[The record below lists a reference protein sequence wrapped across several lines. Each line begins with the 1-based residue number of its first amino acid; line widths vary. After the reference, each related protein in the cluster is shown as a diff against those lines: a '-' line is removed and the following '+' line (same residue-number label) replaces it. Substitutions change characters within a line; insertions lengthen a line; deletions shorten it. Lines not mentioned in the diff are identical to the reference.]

1 MDLNTVTSI
10 ARPRAREELGPFRSG
25 DAWLAGGT
33 WLFSEPQP
41 AISRLVDLAGLGW
54 RPLRAHEGGLTIS
67 ATCTIAELYAFEPPP
82 SWAAASLF
90 AECCRAFLASFKIW
104 GMATVGG
111 NLCMALPAGPM
122 ISLCAALH
130 GVCKIWTPQGG
141 TREMRVADFITGALS
156 NGLHPGEL
164 LRSIDL
170 PVEALRRRAAF
181 RRASLTPL
189 GRSGALLIG
198 TLARD
203 GGFQLTV
210 TAATRR
216 PVLLDFKRLPTRVE
230 LARRL
235 DEAIPA
241 ALYYDD
247 IHGRPDWRAHMT
259 RLLAQEII
267 EELQDHDEALEA
279 RG

>member
-1 MDLNTVTSI
+1 MDLNTVTSV
-10 ARPRAREELGPFRSG
+10 ARPRARDELSDFRPG

-41 AISRLVDLAGLGW
+41 QLRRLVDLAGLGW
-54 RPLRAHEGGLTIS
+54 LPLRAHDSGLTIS

-82 SWAAASLF
+82 AWIAAPLF

-111 NLCMALPAGPM
+111 NICMALPAGPM
-122 ISLCAALH
+122 ISLCAALD
-130 GVCKIWTPQGG
+130 GICTIWTPQGDA
-141 TREMRVADFITGALS
+141 RQMPVADFITGVLTNALM
-156 NGLHPGEL
+156 PGEL
-164 LRSIDL
+164 LRSIEL
-170 PVEALRRRAAF
+170 PAEGLHRRAAF

-189 GRSGALLIG
+189 GRSGVLLIG

-203 GGFQLTV
+203 GGFHLTV
-210 TAATRR
+210 TAATKR
-216 PVLLDFKRLPTRVE
+216 PVQLDFATLPTRSV
-230 LARRL
+230 LAVRL
-235 DEAIPA
+235 DQAIPA

-259 RLLAQEII
+259 RLLADEIRD
-267 EELQDHDEALEA
+267 ELAGA